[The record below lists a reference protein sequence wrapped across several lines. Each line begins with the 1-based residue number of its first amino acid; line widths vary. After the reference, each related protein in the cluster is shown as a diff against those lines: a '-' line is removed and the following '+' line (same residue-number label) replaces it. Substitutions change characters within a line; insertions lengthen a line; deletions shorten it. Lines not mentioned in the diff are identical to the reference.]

1 MDSIRLNSMSL
12 QVEFG
17 PHEKLYLYPVT
28 SGDYSLWTLVIF
40 GYLMSKRIYFIN
52 NKLNPGSKK

>member
-28 SGDYSLWTLVIF
+28 SGDYSL
-40 GYLMSKRIYFIN
+40 
-52 NKLNPGSKK
+52 